1 MTTHHLGI
9 GQRLALGFGLLL
21 LMLGMAALIAAT
33 QFKRISQNNE
43 QIINVEW
50 RKSEAAAFVDATT
63 RANARHT
70 MALLLTDD
78 PARRAQ
84 LNLIINENK
93 GRIDEAMQT
102 LDTLIYLP
110 EAKAKAKAMMQEIK
124 TRRIAFVTSF
134 NRVRQLQADG
144 QQAQAIQTM
153 NQETLP
159 AIDALQAPISALTA
173 LQSRLVSERSQ
184 ATQEAV
190 DTSLLLILSLT
201 GVALVV
207 GTFTAYRITRSI
219 QRPIAQAV
227 ALAQQVAQGDLTGHV
242 DIQSQD
248 EMGRLLTALQ
258 AMNNSLV
265 HIVDNVRQGS
275 ETISTATSQIAMG
288 NLDLSQRTEEQAS
301 SLQQVAASLEQLT
314 ATVQHNL
321 DNGRHANQVAST
333 AAEVATRGGQVVTE
347 VVHTMEAISA
357 SSNQIADIIG
367 VIDGIAFQTNLLAL
381 NAAVEAARAGEQ
393 GRGFA
398 VVANEVRS
406 LAGRSAEAAKEIKK
420 LIESSAGDVQQG
432 CRLVEQAG
440 RTMQDVVTN
449 VKEVAHIMA
458 DLAHASEEQS
468 MGIGQIN
475 QAMGQMDQVT
485 QGNAALVEEAAAA
498 AQSLQ
503 SQSHALVQTVDVFK
517 LRGGPALAMA

>member
-1 MTTHHLGI
+1 M
-9 GQRLALGFGLLL
+9 
-21 LMLGMAALIAAT
+21 
-33 QFKRISQNNE
+33 
-43 QIINVEW
+43 
-50 RKSEAAAFVDATT
+50 
-63 RANARHT
+63 
-70 MALLLTDD
+70 
-78 PARRAQ
+78 
-84 LNLIINENK
+84 
-93 GRIDEAMQT
+93 
-102 LDTLIYLP
+102 
-110 EAKAKAKAMMQEIK
+110 
-124 TRRIAFVTSF
+124 
-134 NRVRQLQADG
+134 
-144 QQAQAIQTM
+144 
-153 NQETLP
+153 
-159 AIDALQAPISALTA
+159 
-173 LQSRLVSERSQ
+173 
-184 ATQEAV
+184 
-190 DTSLLLILSLT
+190 
-201 GVALVV
+201 
-207 GTFTAYRITRSI
+207 
-219 QRPIAQAV
+219 
-227 ALAQQVAQGDLTGHV
+227 
-242 DIQSQD
+242 
-248 EMGRLLTALQ
+248 
-258 AMNNSLV
+258 
-265 HIVDNVRQGS
+265 
-275 ETISTATSQIAMG
+275 
-288 NLDLSQRTEEQAS
+288 
-301 SLQQVAASLEQLT
+301 
-314 ATVQHNL
+314 
-321 DNGRHANQVAST
+321 AST

>member
-1 MTTHHLGI
+1 MTTRHLGI

-78 PARRAQ
+78 PERRAQ
-84 LNLIINENK
+84 LNLSINENK
-93 GRIDEAMQT
+93 KRIDDAMQT
-102 LDTLIYLP
+102 LETLIYLP
-110 EAKAKAKAMMQEIK
+110 EAKAMMQEIK
-124 TRRIAFVTSF
+124 TRRIAFVASF

-144 QQAQAIQTM
+144 QQEQAIQTM

-207 GTFTAYRITRSI
+207 GTITAYRITRSI

-333 AAEVATRGGQVVTE
+333 AADVATRGGQVVTE

-449 VKEVAHIMA
+449 VNEVAHIMA

>member
-1 MTTHHLGI
+1 MTTRHLGI

-78 PARRAQ
+78 PERRAQ
-84 LNLIINENK
+84 LNLSINENK
-93 GRIDEAMQT
+93 KRIDDAMQT
-102 LDTLIYLP
+102 LETLIYLP
-110 EAKAKAKAMMQEIK
+110 EAKAMMQEIK
-124 TRRIAFVTSF
+124 TRRIAFVASF

-144 QQAQAIQTM
+144 QQEQAIQTM

-159 AIDALQAPISALTA
+159 AIDALQAPIIALTA

-207 GTFTAYRITRSI
+207 GTITAYRITRSI

-333 AAEVATRGGQVVTE
+333 AADVATRGGQVVTE

-449 VKEVAHIMA
+449 VNEVAHIMA